1 MKKKYL
7 LIAAAAVAVTALV
20 LMAGIFLGR
29 RSAAPDSGSGTTDVS
44 EQTAEPEEAE
54 PQEQPEEAPEEDG
67 NKFPK
72 TMYINTEDGLMLR
85 KGPGTDNDIIQLLKY
100 GEEISVDKIE
110 DGWAYT
116 TVEDNSGWC
125 SVEYLTEDKSDIKET
140 APSGTA
146 SSDPGKLVQPADRAT
161 EGYHGYVDEPD
172 GLNLRYGPGTDYD
185 VITAIPDKAE
195 VIEYGWQDG
204 WIFVDY
210 KGTYGWINGQYL
222 LFEGGKEK
230 PVIYLYPTHTMDV
243 NVRVSLTDGVLTETI
258 PESDGEW
265 TVTAEPDGRLT
276 DKATGKK
283 YDYIYWESSD
293 RTEYDWSEG
302 FVVAGKDSDDFLKKI
317 LPRMGLNE
325 KESSEF
331 ISYWLPRLKK
341 NSCNLISFQ
350 TDRYTDSAK
359 LDVSPKP
366 DSVLRVFMAFKEIS
380 GPYYVT
386 PQKIDKFERN
396 GFTVV
401 EWGGAEVR

>member
-1 MKKKYL
+1 MKRKYL
-7 LIAAAAVAVTALV
+7 LFAAIAVVVAMLV
-20 LMAGIFLGR
+20 LAAGIFLGR
-29 RSAAPDSGSGTTDVS
+29 KSATPDSGSD
-44 EQTAEPEEAE
+44 TAEVVEQPDDTEATETPERTEEPEAE
-54 PQEQPEEAPEEDG
+54 EKSE
-67 NKFPK
+67 FPK

-85 KGPGTDNDIIQLLKY
+85 KGPGTENDIIQLLKY
-100 GEEISVDKIE
+100 GDEISVEKIE

-116 TVEDNSGWC
+116 TVGDNSGWC
-125 SVEYLTEDKSDIKET
+125 SVEYLTEDRSEIKDIE
-140 APSGTA
+140 PSGT
-146 SSDPGKLVQPADRAT
+146 SSDPGKLVQPKDRAT

-195 VIEYGWQDG
+195 VVEYGWEDG

-222 LFEGGKEK
+222 LFQGGKEK
-230 PVIYLYPTHTMDV
+230 PVIYLYPTHPMDV
-243 NVRVSLTDGVLTETI
+243 DVKVSLTDGVFTETI

-265 TVTAEPDGRLT
+265 TVTAEPDGTLT

-293 RTEYDWSEG
+293 STEYDWSEG
-302 FVVAGKDSDDFLKKI
+302 FIVEGMDVEAFLKAT

-325 KESSEF
+325 KEGSEF
-331 ISYWLPRLKK
+331 ISYWLPRMEK
-341 NSCNLISFQ
+341 NKYNLISFQ

-359 LDVSPKP
+359 LDIVPKP
-366 DSVLRVFMAFKEIS
+366 DSVLRVFMAFKEVS
-380 GPYYVT
+380 GPYYI
-386 PQKIDKFERN
+386 PAQKIVPFERS
-396 GFTVV
+396 GFTAV